1 MPAGIAM
8 VEDAKA
14 DRMWTGIEG
23 ERRGTRGE
31 SGGEDGGRGQREG
44 RRRYSVTA

>member
-14 DRMWTGIEG
+14 DGMWTGIEG
-23 ERRGTRGE
+23 ERRPARGE
-31 SGGEDGGRGQREG
+31 SAGEDGGRGQREG